1 MAGIHHRQGPGNLD
15 RYMRIAMDRDVDRN
29 IRLAAEAAASAILN
43 GAPATLVQR
52 EATEILLE
60 EHELQAIEA
69 LNDMFAGRCRH
80 N

>member
-1 MAGIHHRQGPGNLD
+1 
-15 RYMRIAMDRDVDRN
+15 MDKDVERH
-29 IRLAAEAAASAILN
+29 IRLAAEAVASAILN
-43 GAPATLVQR
+43 GAPGPMVRR

-69 LNDMFAGRCRH
+69 LNDLFAGRGRQ